1 MVESIF
7 KARLVRTM
15 NPAQPVATHVAV
27 RDGSIVE
34 VGGDELLTRW
44 PSARR
49 DDRFMDAVL
58 LPGFVEGHVHADA
71 AGMWLHSYCGSSP
84 RVAPDGR
91 MAAAV
96 TTIDAVVERLS
107 ADARS
112 RANGADRTLLGWGF
126 DPMFCERPLTRHDL
140 DRVPTRG
147 SVLVV
152 NASGHIVYA
161 NTEALRRCDLL
172 PPSAVHEGVPLASDG
187 LPTGELR
194 GAPVTRPVTTRL
206 GVIETLLGV
215 NEQAV
220 RGFGRMCVR
229 AGVTTATDLASVM
242 TPPVLDA
249 LRVVTAE
256 ADFPCRLVPAVLVG
270 ASTPAQMVERALEL
284 RAMSHERLFLGAI
297 KLVIDGSI
305 QGFTAR
311 LRSGRYV
318 NGAPNGL
325 WYMAPEALDAVLE
338 AALRAG
344 VQVHAHTNGDQA
356 SALVLDRLAHAL
368 GKQPAPEHR
377 TMLQHAQLMDEAL
390 LREAARLGA
399 GVNLFVNHIY
409 HWGDEHATLTV
420 GEAMAERMDACGT
433 AERVGVPWSMHSD
446 EPVTPMAPLFSAWCA
461 VNRLTRTGRVLGRGE
476 CVSTEAAVRAITL
489 GGAWTLKLDHR
500 LGSIRPGRYADF
512 AVLEDDPLAVPPQ
525 ALKDIGIRG
534 SVLSGRFQAA

>member
-1 MVESIF
+1 
-7 KARLVRTM
+7 
-15 NPAQPVATHVAV
+15 
-27 RDGSIVE
+27 
-34 VGGDELLTRW
+34 
-44 PSARR
+44 
-49 DDRFMDAVL
+49 
-58 LPGFVEGHVHADA
+58 
-71 AGMWLHSYCGSSP
+71 
-84 RVAPDGR
+84 
-91 MAAAV
+91 
-96 TTIDAVVERLS
+96 
-107 ADARS
+107 
-112 RANGADRTLLGWGF
+112 
-126 DPMFCERPLTRHDL
+126 
-140 DRVPTRG
+140 
-147 SVLVV
+147 
-152 NASGHIVYA
+152 
-161 NTEALRRCDLL
+161 
-172 PPSAVHEGVPLASDG
+172 
-187 LPTGELR
+187 
-194 GAPVTRPVTTRL
+194 
-206 GVIETLLGV
+206 
-215 NEQAV
+215 
-220 RGFGRMCVR
+220 
-229 AGVTTATDLASVM
+229 
-242 TPPVLDA
+242 
-249 LRVVTAE
+249 
-256 ADFPCRLVPAVLVG
+256 
-270 ASTPAQMVERALEL
+270 
-284 RAMSHERLFLGAI
+284 LFLGAI

-534 SVLSGRFQAA
+534 TVLSGRFQAA